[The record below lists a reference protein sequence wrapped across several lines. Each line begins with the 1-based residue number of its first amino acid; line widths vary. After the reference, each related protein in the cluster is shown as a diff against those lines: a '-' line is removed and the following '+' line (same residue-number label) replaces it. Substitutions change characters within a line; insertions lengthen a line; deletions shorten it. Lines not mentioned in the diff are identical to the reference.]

1 MENARKITHKLP
13 TMALLLLLTMAH
25 PMQAAEF
32 LLFYANDVHGETE
45 PCG

>member
-1 MENARKITHKLP
+1 MLNTGKKIHKLLP
-13 TMALLLLLTMAH
+13 MALLLLLSMVQ
-25 PMQAAEF
+25 PLQAAEF